1 MTKLLM
7 VLNGFLFLLFLPF
20 STHAEE
26 PFKCTSQYK
35 TLVEKDNDY
44 TLFDGRLTLFLKD
57 EHGGFFSLS
66 GKVSTKEKNYLLARK
81 SYFTLTQ
88 HEINQVKQATIT
100 KVIKH
105 PSDTTPDPLW
115 LADIL
120 PELPGIDFH
129 IEIWRLKDNLMMV
142 KSINTGYLICAK
154 N

>member
-1 MTKLLM
+1 MKKCLNI
-7 VLNGFLFLLFLPF
+7 LNGFIFLLFF
-20 STHAEE
+20 SFGIHAEE
-26 PFKCTSQYK
+26 AFKCTSHYK
-35 TLVEKDNDY
+35 TLVEKNHDS
-44 TLFDGRLTLFLKD
+44 TLFDGHLTLFLKNNN
-57 EHGGFFSLS
+57 EGFLSLT
-66 GKVSTKEKNYLLARK
+66 GMVKTKENNYLLARI
-81 SYFTLTQ
+81 SYFTLAQ

>member
-1 MTKLLM
+1 MKKHLNI
-7 VLNGFLFLLFLPF
+7 LNGLLFLLFFPF
-20 STHAEE
+20 CMHAEE
-26 PFKCTSQYK
+26 TFKCTSQYK

-44 TLFDGRLTLFLKD
+44 TLLDGRLTLFLKD
-57 EHGGFFSLS
+57 EHEGFFSLY

-81 SYFTLTQ
+81 SYFTLAQ
-88 HEINQVKQATIT
+88 HEINQVKQANIV
-100 KVIKH
+100 KVVKH
-105 PSDTTPDPLW
+105 PSDNTPEPLW

-142 KSINTGYLICAK
+142 KSINTAYLICAK